1 VLTPA
6 EVLELVPQRPPFRFL
21 DELLEIDENHAVGQ
35 YTYRRDEF
43 FYVGHFPGRPM
54 TPGVILVETMAQT
67 AHALLMY
74 LLGLE
79 LPLEEVRKLGGAGTH
94 VDGDFEH
101 PVLPGQTVRARAEKV
116 FYRSHRI
123 KSRVE
128 LSLLD
133 GTLVAQGTIAG
144 FAAVTSRQTP

>member
-1 VLTPA
+1 MLTKA

-21 DELLEIDENHAVGQ
+21 DDLLEIDESHAVGQ
-35 YTYRRDEF
+35 YTYRHDEF
-43 FYVGHFPGRPM
+43 FYAGHFPGNPM
-54 TPGVILVETMAQT
+54 TPGVILIETMAQT
-67 AHALLMY
+67 AHALLVY

-79 LPLEEVRKLGGAGTH
+79 MPFEKVRTLGGAGTH
-94 VDGDFEH
+94 AEGDFEH
-101 PVLPGQTVRARAEKV
+101 AVLPGQTVRARAEKV

-144 FAAVTSRQTP
+144 FAAVK

>member
-1 VLTPA
+1 MLTPA

-21 DELLEIDENHAVGQ
+21 DELLEIDDHHAVGQ
-35 YTYRRDEF
+35 YTYRHDEF
-43 FYVGHFPGRPM
+43 FYAGHFPGNPV

-79 LPLEEVRKLGGAGTH
+79 MPLEKLRAVGGAGTH

-101 PVLPGQTVRARAEKV
+101 PVLPGQTVRARAERV

-144 FAAVTSRQTP
+144 FAAVQASKSG